1 VKARV
6 KARPRT
12 VASRSRTAG
21 PAFQERFLESFSNAD
36 GPSGWEAPVRAR
48 IVEAVRDAVDTLEVD
63 AMGSLV
69 ARVSPA
75 GGAGSNGNGRARRGP
90 HVMLCAHMDEVGFM
104 VTAIEKDGRLRIRKV
119 GGIDPRIL
127 MGQVFRIGTN
137 GVRGVAGVLP
147 THLLTNSDMN
157 KVVPIEELFLDIG
170 AATREEALGAVGLGD
185 LVAFDTTYEAWGSV
199 RKGKAFDD
207 RVGCAVLASLVQ
219 RRPPVPVTAVWAVQE
234 EIGLRGA
241 AAAARRVAPDVA
253 LVLEGTA
260 SGEAPGASEGEQ
272 KPRMGGGPTIT
283 IQDRSLMADARL
295 VEMLER
301 IAKKRKIPTQWKR
314 PGIGGTD
321 AGRIALSGS
330 GVPAAVVSVACR
342 YIHAPAAYLDI
353 RDPQRVTELVWH
365 TLEALGKEWA

>member
-1 VKARV
+1 MSPRANGRAPARRS
-6 KARPRT
+6 APR
-12 VASRSRTAG
+12 
-21 PAFQERFLESFSNAD
+21 FEERFLESFSNAD

-48 IVEAVRDAVDTLEVD
+48 IVDAVRDVVDSLEVD

-69 ARVSPA
+69 ARVAPA
-75 GGAGSNGNGRARRGP
+75 GGSGANGNGRARRGP

-104 VTAIEKDGRLRIRKV
+104 VTAVEKDGRLRFRKV
-119 GGIDPRIL
+119 GGIDPRVL
-127 MGQVFRIGTN
+127 MGQVFRVGTG

-147 THLLTNSDMN
+147 AHLLTNNDMN

-170 AATREEALGAVGLGD
+170 ASSREESLEAVALGD
-185 LVAFDTTYEAWGSV
+185 LIAFDTTYEAWGSV

-219 RRPPVPVTAVWAVQE
+219 KRPPVPVTAVWAVQE

-253 LVLEGTA
+253 IVLEGTA
-260 SGEAPGASEGEQ
+260 SGEAPGANEGEQ

-295 VEMLER
+295 VDLLER
-301 IAKKRKIPTQWKR
+301 TAKKHKIPTQWKR
-314 PGIGGTD
+314 PGVGGTD

-353 RDPQRVTELVWH
+353 RDPQRVVELVWH